1 MTAPTAAPHPES
13 WRELAGKAFASRS
26 FLIGFVITGAIA
38 AMALVS
44 YLWTPY
50 DITRLIVSDKLQPP
64 SAIHW
69 FGTDHFGRDVASM
82 LMAGAW
88 NSLAIAWPAVLLGA
102 AAGIAVGSAAAAL
115 RGLFDEVAMRISDV
129 IFAFPAVLSA
139 IMIGAL
145 LGSGPSAAILA
156 IAIFN
161 VPVFARVS
169 RGVALQ
175 VWTFDYVAA
184 ARSLGKHP
192 LRITLEDVLPNI
204 AGVLVV
210 QVTIQLALAI
220 LTEAGLSYLGL
231 GIRPPNPS
239 WGRMLSDAQTYLAQA
254 PHLAIAP
261 GCAIALSV
269 LGLNLLRD
277 GLSDALDPTLRGR
290 NL

>member
-1 MTAPTAAPHPES
+1 MSGILRLRPN
-13 WRELAGKAFASRS
+13 LA
-26 FLIGFVITGAIA
+26 LIGGGVLTSALVLT
-38 AMALVS
+38 ALVS
-44 YLWTPY
+44 TVWTPENP
-50 DITRLIVSDKLQPP
+50 TRVRVALRLKAPLEVGLL
-64 SAIHW
+64 
-69 FGTDHFGRDVASM
+69 GTDHFGRDVASL

-102 AAGIAVGSAAAAL
+102 AVGIIIGCAAAAL
-115 RGLFDEVAMRISDV
+115 KGVFDEIAMRASDV
-129 IFAFPAVLSA
+129 VFAFPAVLSA

-145 LGSGPSAAILA
+145 VGAGPLAAVLA

-175 VWTFDYVAA
+175 VWTFDYIAA

-192 LRITLEDVLPNI
+192 LRITWEDVLPNI
-204 AGVLVV
+204 AGVLIV

-231 GIRPPNPS
+231 GVRPPNPS
-239 WGRMLSDAQTYLAQA
+239 WGRMLSDSQTFLSQA

-261 GCAIALSV
+261 GIAIALAV
-269 LGLNLLRD
+269 LGLNLLGD
-277 GLSDALDPTLRGR
+277 GLRDALDPTLRGR
-290 NL
+290 STDL